1 MSAAPTPSALSR
13 EKKKERKKEK
23 QTKRPLTALS
33 RAVLAVVGFT
43 PTLPSCQCSAHS
55 VVIRAGPLCVRCRRG
70 AAATHRVSS
79 GCTNTK
85 KAVVIF
91 IFTLFFFFWGGN
103 RSLVKHL
110 INTVQNRWHFEQAV
124 RLWTIQSSLGR
135 RQFVCVWGEGGRRG
149 DRLKQELEWV
159 S

>member
-13 EKKKERKKEK
+13 EKKKERQKEK
-23 QTKRPLTALS
+23 ETKRPLTALS

-55 VVIRAGPLCVRCRRG
+55 VVVRAGPLCVRCRRG

-79 GCTNTK
+79 GYTNTK

-91 IFTLFFFFWGGN
+91 ISTLSSFSFF
-103 RSLVKHL
+103 L
-110 INTVQNRWHFEQAV
+110 
-124 RLWTIQSSLGR
+124 
-135 RQFVCVWGEGGRRG
+135 GGRVFLYHSCLVATVVM
-149 DRLKQELEWV
+149 LKHDPN

>member
-23 QTKRPLTALS
+23 ETKRPLTALS
-33 RAVLAVVGFT
+33 RAVLAVVSFT

-70 AAATHRVSS
+70 TAATHRVSS

-91 IFTLFFFFWGGN
+91 IFTLFFLSFFGG
-103 RSLVKHL
+103 
-110 INTVQNRWHFEQAV
+110 T
-124 RLWTIQSSLGR
+124 G
-135 RQFVCVWGEGGRRG
+135 VC
-149 DRLKQELEWV
+149 LNI
-159 S
+159 